1 MKAINLVESFIH
13 FNRADFHDSVRSA
26 AHTCGF
32 GIQENSSFAVGS
44 SGVFKIHAELAFF
57 ILIHTYFFGSY
68 YFVSSSINPQRP

>member
-1 MKAINLVESFIH
+1 MKAIDLIEVIID
-13 FNRADFHDSVRSA
+13 FNRADFDNSIRSPT
-26 AHTCGF
+26 HTGGF
-32 GIQENSSFAVGS
+32 GIEEDSSFAVGS